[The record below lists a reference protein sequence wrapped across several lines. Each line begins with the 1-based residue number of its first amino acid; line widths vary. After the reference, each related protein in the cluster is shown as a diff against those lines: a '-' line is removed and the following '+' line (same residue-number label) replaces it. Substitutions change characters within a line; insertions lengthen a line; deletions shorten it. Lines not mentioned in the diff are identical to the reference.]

1 MKRKKLIIYK
11 NRMLRIKLIKKN
23 ILENKK
29 KVKLKI

>member
-1 MKRKKLIIYK
+1 MKRKKLIMYK